1 LNRFQYQKKRT
12 GPPYWVALHS
22 ANSIPISV
30 FTFHKKRRFFALK
43 ALFCSD
49 FRLADVGSPMT
60 LRVTSGAS
68 ILHAGVTLKAA
79 KTGKTLDVYCSTKVE
94 SAITNPY

>member
-1 LNRFQYQKKRT
+1 M
-12 GPPYWVALHS
+12 ALHS
-22 ANSIPISV
+22 VNLIPISV
-30 FTFHKKRRFFALK
+30 FTFHKKRRCFALN

-49 FRLADVGSPMT
+49 FQLADFGSPMT

-79 KTGKTLDVYCSTKVE
+79 TTGTTLDVYGSTKVE
-94 SAITNPY
+94 SAITNPYRDTF